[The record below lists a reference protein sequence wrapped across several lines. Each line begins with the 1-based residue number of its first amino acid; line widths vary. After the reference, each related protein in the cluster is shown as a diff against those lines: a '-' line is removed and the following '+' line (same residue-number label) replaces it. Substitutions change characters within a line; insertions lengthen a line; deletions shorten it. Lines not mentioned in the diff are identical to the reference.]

1 MTKPKVLNKKIEYQ
15 GCPIVIRLLG
25 DQFEYIT
32 CVNNEIYSS
41 YVVARKPLLT
51 RLFGRS
57 YSIKQL
63 DKITNYMIAMA
74 QTTIDSVL
82 GVEQPVVSQ
91 K

>member
-1 MTKPKVLNKKIEYQ
+1 MIKPKVLNKKIEYKN
-15 GCPIVIRLLG
+15 CPVVIRLLG
-25 DQFEYIT
+25 DQFEYLT

-41 YVVARKPLLT
+41 YVVARKPLLS

-57 YSIKQL
+57 YSLKQL

-82 GVEQPVVSQ
+82 SDVQPAVST